1 MTSLHL
7 ALSGLRSRSKVSM
20 AALVVVVVIA
30 TIAVTAGLTV
40 ADSGARLVDRRA
52 DEANVAQLVI
62 YGTADDLTEVATDPV
77 LTQTAGPFPVIH
89 ADLDPGDGEAVEVAA
104 FGTGPTVPTV
114 NTALLR
120 SGRWLAAPDE
130 IVVEVSFANDL
141 DVGVGDTVMLTRSGR
156 SVELEVVGTAIELTD
171 CLYPQCDPGRVL
183 VDPSVI
189 EVLAGGDGAGA
200 VVFAR
205 IDDDAVPERVAG
217 ELLRTHPGRLGD
229 VNTWLD
235 TRGDLLAVD
244 EVFSGFL
251 SVFGV
256 VVLLATGLVVA
267 GSMTARMVARRR
279 EIGLVKAVGASPGQ
293 VTAALL
299 GEHLVLGAIG
309 VAIGW
314 VIGSLLSPSLRIGL
328 ADTLGRSGVELS
340 PRALVVASL
349 FVGGLLVVCTAL
361 PAWRAGRL
369 PATEVLRDEQG
380 ISTGPLAR
388 AAGHVGGPPEISAG
402 AQDVAA
408 RPVRTVLAVAALA
421 VGLAAVVVSV
431 GFARSISNAMDDTA
445 RVGDPWDVVVV
456 PVTAPPAQVEAAL
469 EGSAAVDTWYAQTD
483 RRGTRGDAEFL
494 VRAISGPSGGARF
507 ELGAGRMPT
516 ATHEAVAGYGLVDLL
531 GIDVGDELTFDAGGQ
546 PLTVTI
552 VGWYRDTED
561 SGEILLVPLEQLRRV
576 EPDAQPSVWYA
587 VAQPPAGPSAL
598 AADLSATLGDTARVE
613 AYESDD
619 DELLPFLVA
628 VGLIALIAVVVGVA
642 HLVSTATV
650 SAREQAR
657 ALGVAR
663 ALGRTNGSL
672 RVQAAIGGALIG
684 LVAGLVG
691 IPLGLGALQLLSN
704 AVTSDIGLGPDFTPT
719 PAWTVLAIPTLIL
732 VALSAAISVTAVQA
746 LLRRPTTELIRYE

>member
-1 MTSLHL
+1 VTALHL
-7 ALSGLRSRSKVSM
+7 ALSGLRARSKVSM
-20 AALVVVVVIA
+20 AALVAVVVIA

-40 ADSGARLVDRRA
+40 ADSGERLVDRRA
-52 DEANVAQLVI
+52 DEANVAELVI
-62 YGTADDLTEVATDPV
+62 YAARADAAEVAADPV
-77 LTQTAGPFPVIH
+77 LTETAGPYLVTH
-89 ADLDPGDGEAVEVAA
+89 ADLVSTGGEAVEVAA

-114 NTALLR
+114 HTPLLR
-120 SGRWLAAPDE
+120 SGRWLEAPEE
-130 IVVEVSFANDL
+130 IVVEVSFADDL
-141 DVGVGDTVMLTRSGR
+141 GIGVGDTVTLTRSGAV
-156 SVELEVVGTAIELTD
+156 VELEVVGTAIELTD
-171 CLYPQCDPGRVL
+171 CLYPQCDPGRVM

-189 EVLAGGDGAGA
+189 EMLAGDDGPGA

-205 IDDDAVPERVAG
+205 IGDGAVPERVAG
-217 ELLRTHPGRLGD
+217 ELLRSYSGRLGD

-244 EVFSGFL
+244 QIFSGFL

-293 VTAALL
+293 VTSALL
-299 GEHLVLGAIG
+299 LEHLVLGAIG
-309 VAIGW
+309 VLIGW
-314 VIGSLLSPSLRIGL
+314 VIGSLLSPSLRVGL
-328 ADTLGRSGVELS
+328 ADTLGTSGVELS
-340 PRALVVASL
+340 ATALVVAAL

-380 ISTGPLAR
+380 VSTGPLAR
-388 AAGHVGGPPEISAG
+388 AAGHIGGPPEISAG
-402 AQDVAA
+402 AQDVTA

-421 VGLAAVVVSV
+421 VGLAAVIVSV
-431 GFARSISNAMDDTA
+431 GFASSISDAMDDTA
-445 RVGDPWDVVVV
+445 RVGDPWDVVVI
-456 PVTAPPAQVEAAL
+456 PIAATPDQVEAAID
-469 EGSAAVDTWYAQTD
+469 GSAATDTWYAQTD
-483 RRGTRGDAEFL
+483 RRGTLGDTEFL
-494 VRAISGPSGGARF
+494 VRAISGPPGGARF
-507 ELGAGRMPT
+507 ELGAGRMPA
-516 ATHEAVAGYGLVDLL
+516 ATDEAVAGYGLTELL

-561 SGEILLVPLEQLRRV
+561 TGEILLVPIELLRGV
-576 EPDAQPSVWYA
+576 EPDAQPAVWYA
-587 VAQPPAGPSAL
+587 VAVPEAGTSVL
-598 AADLSATLGDTARVE
+598 ASDLTNVLGDTARVE

-619 DELLPFLVA
+619 DELTPFLVA
-628 VGLIALIAVVVGVA
+628 VGLIALLAVVVGVA

-657 ALGVAR
+657 ALGVSR

-672 RVQAAIGGALIG
+672 RLQAAIGGALIG
-684 LVAGLVG
+684 LLAGLVG
-691 IPLGLGALQLLSN
+691 IPLGLGALQLLSD
-704 AVTSDIGLGPDFTPT
+704 AVTSEIGLGPDFTPT
-719 PAWTVLAIPTLIL
+719 PTLGVMAVPTLVL
-732 VALSAAISVTAVQA
+732 VVLSAVISLTAVQA